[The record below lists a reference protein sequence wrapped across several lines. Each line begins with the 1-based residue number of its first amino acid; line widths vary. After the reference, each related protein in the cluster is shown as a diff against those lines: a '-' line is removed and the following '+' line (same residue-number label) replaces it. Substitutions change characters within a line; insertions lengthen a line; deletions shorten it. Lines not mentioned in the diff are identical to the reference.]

1 MCVRHV
7 HILVRTKGDTKME
20 EPSTISREKALLER
34 RNKMGKTG
42 FNRLGWVFVVLLS
55 FLFLMEGYLSPSPAW
70 AQDTIRFGAALPY
83 TGRESREGR
92 LSRDGMELWRDVV
105 NKKGGIKV
113 GNKSYKVDILF
124 YDDESDPRTT
134 AKLVEKLVT
143 EDNIKFVLGPYGST
157 PSFAASAI
165 TEKYKALIVVGM
177 GSAEAIFE
185 RGFKYLFGPLTT
197 ASYYLVDSLKL
208 CAAQKPKPETVAII
222 YKNELFS
229 TQSAEGGKKVAEDL
243 GFKVVYFEKYPPDAK
258 DLSSVI
264 SIIRAKNPDI
274 YIVSGHF
281 EDSFLAVKQAKELK
295 LNPKVIIG
303 NVGVATPDF
312 ITSLREDAE
321 YVLGPTQWVPNQKT
335 RDHVFGSAEDY
346 TKLYEKTYGYT
357 PDYHSAGQTSAALIF
372 QLAIEKAQSLDV
384 DKVRDAMSA
393 LDTDSFF
400 GHIKFNEKGIN
411 VAKGMAVLQ
420 IQKGKHVP
428 IYPPAV
434 TLGKFIYPKPPWK

>member
-1 MCVRHV
+1 MNGLKKSK
-7 HILVRTKGDTKME
+7 IKK
-20 EPSTISREKALLER
+20 
-34 RNKMGKTG
+34 
-42 FNRLGWVFVVLLS
+42 FGWVFIIGI
-55 FLFLMEGYLSPSPAW
+55 FLFFLLEVSYTPSLSW
-70 AQDTIRFGAALPY
+70 GQDTIRFGAALSF
-83 TGRESREGR
+83 TGRAAREGR
-92 LSRDGMELWRDVV
+92 LSRHGMELWREVV
-105 NKKGGIKV
+105 NQKGGIKV
-113 GNKSYKVDILF
+113 GNKSYKVDMLF
-124 YDDESDPRTT
+124 YDDESDPKTA
-134 AKLVEKLVT
+134 AKLVEKLIT
-143 EDNIKFVLGPYGST
+143 EDRIKFILGPYGST

-185 RGFKYLFGPLTT
+185 RGYKYLFGPLTT

-208 CAAQKPKPETVAII
+208 CASQKPKPETVAII

-229 TQSAEGGKKVAEDL
+229 TQSAEGGKKTAEEL

-264 SIIRAKNPDI
+264 SIIRTKNPDI

-281 EDSFLAVKQAKELK
+281 ADSFLAVKQAKELR

-312 ITSLREDAE
+312 ITSLKEDAE

-400 GHIKFNEKGIN
+400 GRIKFNEKGMN
-411 VAKGMAVLQ
+411 VAKGMSVLQ
-420 IQKGKHVP
+420 IQQGKHVP
-428 IYPPAV
+428 IYPPEVA
-434 TLGKFIYPKPPWK
+434 LGKFIYPKPPWK